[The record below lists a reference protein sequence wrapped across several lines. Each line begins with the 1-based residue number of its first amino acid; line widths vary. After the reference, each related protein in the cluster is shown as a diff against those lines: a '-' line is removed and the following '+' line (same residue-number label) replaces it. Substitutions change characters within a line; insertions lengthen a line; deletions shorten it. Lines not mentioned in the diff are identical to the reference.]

1 MKTKIKTKTLKGIP
15 LSFHKGDRKI
25 MEGTMKE
32 KIGWTA
38 GKVWETL
45 KMNGEMNI
53 AQLQKKMNEKSVV
66 VQQALGWLARED
78 KIDYQVKG
86 NKIFVSL
93 SDYEKNIH

>member
-1 MKTKIKTKTLKGIP
+1 
-15 LSFHKGDRKI
+15 
-25 MEGTMKE
+25 MKE

>member
-1 MKTKIKTKTLKGIP
+1 
-15 LSFHKGDRKI
+15 
-25 MEGTMKE
+25 MKE

-45 KMNGEMNI
+45 KTNGEMNI

>member
-1 MKTKIKTKTLKGIP
+1 MKTKIKTKTLKGMP
-15 LSFHKGDRKI
+15 LSFHKGDREI

-53 AQLQKKMNEKSVV
+53 SQLPKKMKEKSVV

-78 KIDYQVKG
+78 KINYHVKG
-86 NKIFVSL
+86 NKILVSL
-93 SDYEKNIH
+93 SEDEKNIH